1 MQILQLQLDTHA
13 CYTSMVFCSDMPF
26 SDKLCG
32 ILLIR
37 INSATDDEGQIME
50 EIVNRSLCAVEQQ
63 MKLKELDEKHQNS
76 IFALR
81 EDQHKTLL
89 EVHALL
95 FFFFFFF
102 FFIIIINVS
111 LMCATHEHVIQ
122 CILGFY

>member
-1 MQILQLQLDTHA
+1 
-13 CYTSMVFCSDMPF
+13 MVFFSDMTF

-37 INSATDDEGQIME
+37 INSAMGDEGQIME
-50 EIVNRSLCAVEQQ
+50 DIVIRSLCAAEQQ

-81 EDQHKTLL
+81 EDQHKRLL

-95 FFFFFFF
+95 FF

-111 LMCATHEHVIQ
+111 LMCPTHEHVIH

>member
-1 MQILQLQLDTHA
+1 
-13 CYTSMVFCSDMPF
+13 MPF
-26 SDKLCG
+26 SDKLCR

-37 INSATDDEGQIME
+37 INSATDDEGQIVE
-50 EIVNRSLCAVEQQ
+50 EIVNRSLYAVEQQ

-95 FFFFFFF
+95 FFFF
-102 FFIIIINVS
+102 IIIINLS
-111 LMCATHEHVIQ
+111 LMCPTHEHVIQ
-122 CILGFY
+122 CILGFYWVLLLFYASCHAASQV

>member
-1 MQILQLQLDTHA
+1 MT
-13 CYTSMVFCSDMPF
+13 F
-26 SDKLCG
+26 SDNLCG

-37 INSATDDEGQIME
+37 IDSAMGDEGQIME
-50 EIVNRSLCAVEQQ
+50 HIVNSSLCAAERQ

-81 EDQHKTLL
+81 EDQHKRLL

-102 FFIIIINVS
+102 IIIRNVS
-111 LMCATHEHVIQ
+111 LMCPTHEHVIH

>member
-102 FFIIIINVS
+102 FIIIINVS